1 MRIFTVVTLLL
12 YWSVMILAPVIA
24 KENQKKA
31 ENFIYPEKK
40 PNK

>member
-1 MRIFTVVTLLL
+1 
-12 YWSVMILAPVIA
+12 MILAPVIA

-40 PNK
+40 PKK